1 MQARWPTTGACIP
14 APRFAPL
21 HRGGGRYGGRAVPD
35 IVLATLNAKFIHASF
50 GLRCLL
56 ANLGELRPR
65 AVLAEFTIN
74 ERPLDV
80 AERIL
85 ALEPRIVGLGVYV
98 WNVAPMTEL
107 VALLKRLRPE
117 LVVILGGPEVSH
129 EPELQPIVQLAD
141 CTIRGEGERLF
152 PGICRTVLAGGAVPA
167 KIVAA
172 VLPELGAMVLPY
184 DEYTDADIAH
194 RLIYVEASRG
204 CPFACE
210 FCLSSLDEAVRAFPL
225 EAFLA
230 AMDRLLA
237 RGVRHFKF
245 VDRTFNLHLP
255 TSRRI
260 LEFFLER
267 MEGAAGSG
275 TASVPPGA
283 EAAPLREAA
292 VIAGTEAGAT
302 PSQLAGEKPAPP
314 PAVDRLRSTV
324 DRRSSTV
331 HGPRSPVHRYAGLFL
346 HFEMVPD
353 RLPPELRELL
363 ARFPA
368 GTLQLEVGIQSFDPA
383 VTAAINR
390 KQDLAKLEDNFRFLR
405 EHTTAHVHADLIV
418 GLPGETAAGFGAGF
432 DRLVALGPQ
441 EIQVGLL
448 KRLRGAP
455 IARHDGPE
463 AMVYSPAPPYEILQN
478 RVIDFPTMQRLRR
491 FARYWE
497 LVGNSGNFRET
508 LPLLWAGRPSAG
520 ALRVA
525 ESLHLRPAIPLLPS
539 SGTASVPPGSE
550 ALRLRGD
557 RLPAARIQNGTD
569 TPSTLHRPGRSGPT
583 GAAASS
589 PFAEFLFFSDWF
601 FAREGRH
608 HGLALS
614 RTMERVFGFL
624 VEERGLA
631 PDEVA
636 AALVRDC
643 RRTGYL
649 ELPAAVKPFAPKE
662 ALAALNAQRGAA
674 AQNTRR
680 QARHRGPGGAG

>member
-1 MQARWPTTGACIP
+1 M
-14 APRFAPL
+14 
-21 HRGGGRYGGRAVPD
+21 RA
-35 IVLATLNAKFIHASF
+35 
-50 GLRCLL
+50 
-56 ANLGELRPR
+56 
-65 AVLAEFTIN
+65 
-74 ERPLDV
+74 
-80 AERIL
+80 
-85 ALEPRIVGLGVYV
+85 Y
-98 WNVAPMTEL
+98 
-107 VALLKRLRPE
+107 
-117 LVVILGGPEVSH
+117 
-129 EPELQPIVQLAD
+129 
-141 CTIRGEGERLF
+141 
-152 PGICRTVLAGGAVPA
+152 
-167 KIVAA
+167 
-172 VLPELGAMVLPY
+172 
-184 DEYTDADIAH
+184 
-194 RLIYVEASRG
+194 
-204 CPFACE
+204 
-210 FCLSSLDEAVRAFPL
+210 PL

-267 MEGAAGSG
+267 MAEVGSQSSG
-275 TASVPPGA
+275 TVPVPSGV
-283 EAAPLREAA
+283 EAAPPRK
-292 VIAGTEAGAT
+292 AGVFSCFGPSGNDLVVPGLGLGVCTPLVRVGASSCDALPT
-302 PSQLAGEKPAPP
+302 QPSSDASNNQQGGASRRPYGCPP
-314 PAVDRLRSTV
+314 
-324 DRRSSTV
+324 
-331 HGPRSPVHRYAGLFL
+331 SPVHRYAGLFL

-368 GTLQLEVGIQSFDPA
+368 GSLQLEIGIQSFDPA
-383 VTAAINR
+383 VTATISR
-390 KQDLAKLEDNFRFLR
+390 RQDIAKLEDNFRFLR
-405 EHTTAHVHADLIV
+405 EHTAAHVHADLII
-418 GLPGETAAGFGAGF
+418 GLPGETVAGFAAGF

-491 FARYWE
+491 FARYWD
-497 LVGNSGNFRET
+497 LVGNSGNFVET
-508 LPLLWAGRPSAG
+508 LPLLWCGAPSAG

-525 ESLHLRPAIPLLPS
+525 ESLHFPPKDSA
-539 SGTASVPPGSE
+539 TAE
-550 ALRLRGD
+550 
-557 RLPAARIQNGTD
+557 
-569 TPSTLHRPGRSGPT
+569 
-583 GAAASS
+583 SS
-589 PFAEFLFFSDWF
+589 PFAEFLHFSDWF

-631 PDEVA
+631 PGEVA

-649 ELPAAVKPFAPKE
+649 ELPAAVKPFAPPD
-662 ALAALNAQRGAA
+662 ALAALNAQRGAV

-680 QARHRGPGGAG
+680 QARHRAAAPA